1 MNSRHRAVGVAR
13 YGMLIALAMVLSYVE
28 AMIPIPLLVPG
39 MKLGLANLVTIV
51 GLYTVSI
58 PGTAAVALLRII
70 LVGLT
75 FGNAFSMVY
84 GLAGGLVSLTLMVI
98 LKKTGWF
105 SQIGVSAA
113 GGIGHN
119 IGQICVAVW
128 VTKQPGVLVYLP
140 ALLAAGT
147 AAGVII
153 GIVGGLVA
161 ERVRLITKYYK

>member
-1 MNSRHRAVGVAR
+1 MNSRNRAVMVSR

-28 AMIPIPLLVPG
+28 ALIPVPFPVPG

-51 GLYTVSI
+51 GLYTVSV
-58 PGTAAVALLRII
+58 PGTAAVALLRIV
-70 LVGLT
+70 LVGFT
-75 FGNAFSMVY
+75 FGNMSSMLY
-84 GLAGGLVSLTLMVI
+84 GLAGGSVSLILMVI

-105 SQIGVSAA
+105 SQTGVSVV

-119 IGQICVAVW
+119 IGQLCIAVW

-140 ALLAAGT
+140 ALLLAGT
-147 AAGVII
+147 AAGGVI

-161 ERVRLITKYYK
+161 GRVRSITKYYK

>member
-1 MNSRHRAVGVAR
+1 MAR
-13 YGMLIALAMVLSYVE
+13 YGLLIALAMVLSYVE
-28 AMIPIPLLVPG
+28 AMIPLPLLVPG

-51 GLYTVSI
+51 GLYTVSV
-58 PGTAAVALLRII
+58 PGTAAVALLRIV

-75 FGNAFSMVY
+75 FGNSFSMLY
-84 GLAGGLVSLTLMVI
+84 GLAGGLLSLAVMVV

-105 SQIGVSAA
+105 SVA

-119 IGQICVAVW
+119 IGQLCVAVW

-147 AAGVII
+147 AAGAVI
-153 GIVGGLVA
+153 GVVGGMVA
-161 ERVRLITKYYK
+161 ERVGSITQQFR